1 MVEGHIPAWKRI
13 AILKRKNQETDEL
26 TSQEDP
32 LNVTVHLATGALSKK
47 EKKRIINGNID
58 IVSSKDA
65 LPKTDKRVK
74 KKEKLAKEERILNKT
89 RVLRDQLRYL
99 IDFYRTKVDEHL
111 PSSLSQLESIK
122 LNYPE
127 ALQLKPEQVGN
138 GTNDTKKEAEEE
150 EEPRV
155 VEVWK
160 FSKQKQNWLLKH
172 FFNVEE
178 IPLAYNDLL
187 VSYFQDLKGGSRADL
202 LKKCLSQ
209 VHSWNSYV
217 EEEENKIKA
226 VVEGTEAQTS
236 TTKDSEEDKETDRP
250 VDDKSAKAT
259 EAQKETKDEPETVVP
274 DRDVVLRSYKL
285 LTKWRELGE
294 EGSELSTLEMRQ
306 FG

>member
-1 MVEGHIPAWKRI
+1 M
-13 AILKRKNQETDEL
+13 
-26 TSQEDP
+26 
-32 LNVTVHLATGALSKK
+32 NVTVHLATGALSKK
-47 EKKRIINGNID
+47 EKKRIINGNTD
-58 IVSSKDA
+58 TVSGKDT

-74 KKEKLAKEERILNKT
+74 KREKLAKEERILNKT

-99 IDFYRTKVDEHL
+99 IDFYRTKIDEHL

-127 ALQLKPEQVGN
+127 ALQLKPEQGD
-138 GTNDTKKEAEEE
+138 GSTNDTKKEVGNEEE
-150 EEPRV
+150 GEEEARV

-178 IPLAYNDLL
+178 IPLAYDDLL
-187 VSYFQDLKGGSRADL
+187 VSYFQDLKGGSRTDL

-226 VVEGTEAQTS
+226 VVERTEAQTS
-236 TTKDSEEDKETDRP
+236 TTKDSEEVKETDHP
-250 VDDKSAKAT
+250 VENQSANT
-259 EAQKETKDEPETVVP
+259 VEAQKETKDKPETAVP

-294 EGSELSTLEMRQ
+294 KEGELLTLEMRQ